1 MKKAMSLVT
10 ALTICALQCPSI
22 ASAQE
27 DDYSA
32 YFADKSE
39 INCVAIGGSIT
50 AAGGVSAS
58 WGSKVSTWL
67 GEKTGKKV
75 NFYNAGIGG
84 TGSDFGIT
92 RLYDDVVSRD
102 PDIVFVEFSVNDRA
116 IYNESATDASGEAD
130 TEIVFNADLGKYV
143 LPTDADGNEYLIY
156 NGKKYTYTLN
166 EGKRAVVKRDMEAI
180 TRQLLALPKRPVIIY
195 NYVGFGENHIANT
208 SSDDNR
214 IGRLV
219 MPRACIDVHE
229 EIAEKYG
236 IPSINIDSYIQN
248 IMVNGAAALDAN
260 TYTQNEIYSS
270 TDCIHPNTTVG
281 TTLYAEY
288 MEKVISENPEKY
300 LTVSAA
306 DVNTKEKES
315 NNIYDDTFHTVPFT
329 EAEFSGSGWKEASY
343 NGKQHLKTSDTGDTI
358 SFDFSGKVV
367 FVRGAQIGNRFNITI
382 TNANEDGS
390 DYIEDVAGYKN
401 ADTQYDILWKKADL
415 KDGEHKI
422 TITRLDYP
430 SADAGNLAICGIA
443 VNGAIPEGGFKSL
456 TDFRDEHPEFAKTI
470 GGFESNFDGDLKSS
484 FVDAGW
490 EVYNDAKQSG
500 DDITVDV
507 KDGRLVMYG
516 GKSTAVKHGLDEN
529 ESDIIYL
536 SYEASNTDNV
546 GLRLA
551 DGADINTKE
560 RLGMLKGNPAGVW
573 LRDGA
578 GGNGTAARFSDTD
591 AYWPEAGV
599 MHKYE
604 LIFNFKNNEQML
616 FIDGVEAV
624 YKNGQASASGNGV
637 TVKGTSLGGIYLF
650 MGDNSSESKPIYL
663 DNFIVKSYSDYVS
676 AQIMALNFYADDALE
691 TLAKLEKDAAYLS
704 QNGKNITAA
713 AQEKLDTARTEIE
726 KINAMTPAFDASDL
740 NSNLVGAKELFTL
753 KDGIEV
759 SSITLDEKEL
769 TEGTDYEVNGA
780 KYLFDG
786 QLFAASG
793 SKALKA
799 TAADGTE
806 YLNKIEIRN
815 PEKIMILTHS
825 DNTEKAGTSHAT
837 NAAVKGYSGNS
848 ANIFQVYV
856 KDVSPYVKWLGR
868 ENFAGTYSVDWFD
881 INATINSTQYAQPKL
896 NAEIKSK
903 AGTKSFSFDTTR
915 DDSWHNIGTYTFNG
929 TEDEYI
935 KVLPGSTVDMGAGMR
950 FFAEVIR
957 LSESYDDNVLL
968 SEFASLPQEIT
979 IEIADGGYTGVAKVA
994 TLSETVDEK
1003 FISELNVDGSQADFE
1018 MKDNKILIPEN
1029 VLSEEGEH
1037 SVYLELINGTKSNT
1051 VTFTLT
1057 APGKI
1062 DYPLSAAELSEG
1074 IGTVRAGAGHS
1085 RYGKE
1090 GTTKV
1095 TPENIVAPE
1104 GTSLD
1109 DYMYVKWEIGNIA
1122 EGDYL
1127 VDTWL
1132 PSGWLGTEC
1141 KVLVVSDGG
1150 EKETVYH
1157 SLHANNLTETV
1168 DMHTEFYL
1176 GNGAKIHFTGNGS
1189 EYIKIMPD
1197 DDWAAHGG
1205 RYLMIDSVRLTP
1217 WYDMDSIYNDFY
1229 GDGVIQKGESSVKD
1243 NVVYQSFTSK
1253 YAMHKYG
1260 YTAILAV
1267 YDADGRLTDCVR
1279 KNNIMLY
1286 DGDTTMEARFN
1297 LADSRIDLTGKTYK
1311 VFLWGGDAEPDN
1323 DTAMVSYVK

>member
-1 MKKAMSLVT
+1 MKRTMSFVT
-10 ALTICALQCPSI
+10 ALAICALQCPSI

-50 AAGGVSAS
+50 AAGGISAS

-166 EGKRAVVKRDMEAI
+166 EGKRTVVKRDMEAI

-430 SADAGNLAICGIA
+430 SADAGDLAICGIA

-456 TDFRDEHPEFAKTI
+456 ADFRDEHPEFAKTI
-470 GGFESNFDGDLKSS
+470 GGFESDFDGDLKSS

-490 EVYNDAKQSG
+490 SVFNNAKQSG
-500 DDITVDV
+500 DDITVNV

-516 GKSTAVKHGLDEN
+516 GKGTAVTHKLDDN

-536 SYEASNTDNV
+536 SYEMANTVNS

-551 DGADINTKE
+551 DGKDINTTE
-560 RLGMLKGNPAGVW
+560 RLGMLKGNAAGVW
-573 LRDGA
+573 LRDGS

-591 AYWPEAGV
+591 AYWPEAGI

-604 LIFNFKNNEQML
+604 IIFNFKNNEQKL
-616 FIDGVEAV
+616 FIDGTEAT
-624 YKNGQASASGNGV
+624 YKNGQKTAGGGV
-637 TVKGTSLGGIYLF
+637 TLKGTSLAGIYLF
-650 MGDNSSESKPIYL
+650 IGESTPGSSPIYL
-663 DNFIVKSYSDYVS
+663 DNFTVKSYSDYVS
-676 AQIMALNFYADDALE
+676 AQIMALNFYSDNALE
-691 TLAKLEKDAAYLS
+691 TVDKLEKDAAYLS
-704 QNGKNITAA
+704 QNGKKITAA

-786 QLFAASG
+786 QLFADAGTKIFKVTAS
-793 SKALKA
+793 
-799 TAADGTE
+799 DGAE
-806 YLNKIEIRN
+806 YLNRITIRN
-815 PEKIMILTHS
+815 PEKIMILKHT
-825 DNTEKAGTSHAT
+825 DNTEKAGNTQQT
-837 NAAVKGYSGNS
+837 NSAIKGYSGNS
-848 ANIFQVYV
+848 NNIFQVY
-856 KDVSPYVKWLGR
+856 DGSVSPYVKWLGG
-868 ENFAGTYSVDWFD
+868 ENITGTYSVDWFD
-881 INATINSTQYAQPKL
+881 INATIKGRQYAQPKL

-903 AGTKSFSFDTTR
+903 TGIKSFSFDTTR

-935 KVLPGSTVDMGAGMR
+935 KVSPGSTVGMGTR

-957 LSESYDDNVLL
+957 LSETYDDNVLL

-979 IEIADGGYTGVAKVA
+979 IETAADGYTGVAKVV
-994 TLSETVDEK
+994 TLSEAIDEK
-1003 FISELNVDGSQADFE
+1003 FISGLNVDGSQVDFE
-1018 MKDNKILIPEN
+1018 IKDNKILIPEN
-1029 VLSEEGEH
+1029 TLLTDGEH
-1037 SVYLELINGTKSNT
+1037 SVCLEFINGTRSNT

-1057 APGKI
+1057 APEKI
-1062 DYPLSAAELSEG
+1062 DYPLSGAVLSEG

-1090 GTTKV
+1090 GTT
-1095 TPENIVAPE
+1095 
-1104 GTSLD
+1104 
-1109 DYMYVKWEIGNIA
+1109 
-1122 EGDYL
+1122 
-1127 VDTWL
+1127 
-1132 PSGWLGTEC
+1132 
-1141 KVLVVSDGG
+1141 
-1150 EKETVYH
+1150 
-1157 SLHANNLTETV
+1157 NNEV
-1168 DMHTEFYL
+1168 
-1176 GNGAKIHFTGNGS
+1176 
-1189 EYIKIMPD
+1189 
-1197 DDWAAHGG
+1197 
-1205 RYLMIDSVRLTP
+1205 
-1217 WYDMDSIYNDFY
+1217 
-1229 GDGVIQKGESSVKD
+1229 
-1243 NVVYQSFTSK
+1243 
-1253 YAMHKYG
+1253 
-1260 YTAILAV
+1260 
-1267 YDADGRLTDCVR
+1267 
-1279 KNNIMLY
+1279 
-1286 DGDTTMEARFN
+1286 
-1297 LADSRIDLTGKTYK
+1297 
-1311 VFLWGGDAEPDN
+1311 
-1323 DTAMVSYVK
+1323 